1 MGVSRMEIIKNL
13 KDIQFQFD
21 TPITISKKKSIN
33 SKYGEKFKAYPISAV
48 TLPDGSVEL
57 EYCLKSHKEET
68 RDDLYEI
75 AHSRYT
81 RVHIKHISFRH
92 YQGGK

>member
-1 MGVSRMEIIKNL
+1 MEIIKNL

-21 TPITISKKKSIN
+21 TPITISTKKSIDG
-33 SKYGEKFKAYPISAV
+33 KYGEKFKAYPIGAV

-57 EYCLKSHKEET
+57 EYCRKPYKDET
-68 RDDLYEI
+68 KNDLYSI

-81 RVHIKHISFRH
+81 RVHIKHISFRL

>member
-1 MGVSRMEIIKNL
+1 MEVIKTL
-13 KDIQFQFD
+13 KDIQFQYD

-33 SKYGEKFKAYPISAV
+33 GKYGEKFKAYPIGAV

-68 RDDLYEI
+68 KDDLYEI

-81 RVHIKHISFRH
+81 RVHTDVSLVDTWK
-92 YQGGK
+92 GGK